1 VTLDEISI
9 IAVYSAMAVYAIA
22 FIAYAIDL
30 ARRSA
35 ASAQATDAAAAAL
48 ADDSTP
54 SDGATAGHEP
64 VLQAASPS
72 GGSAASAGAESTSAV
87 PPPTGRGAVGRRR
100 GAGAAAPS
108 VDYGRSPSLRV
119 AVAMTVIA
127 WGLHLAA
134 TVLRG
139 LAAERV
145 PWANM
150 YEFALTGTL
159 VITTV
164 FLAVL
169 LIAKTDLRF
178 LGTFVTGLVLVLL
191 GIATVN
197 FYVSVI
203 PLPPALQSVWLVI
216 HVFVAPSAVGFFA
229 LGFAL
234 SVVQLMQSRREAIAA
249 TADSVKK
256 SFLATLPD
264 STSLE
269 NLAYRVNIVGF
280 ILWTFTLMAGAIW
293 AEKAW
298 GRYWGWDTK
307 EVWTFIIWVVFAGYI
322 HARATRGWRG
332 SRSAWLAI
340 IGFSAVLFNFT
351 VVNLFFKGL
360 HAYSGL

>member
-1 VTLDEISI
+1 MTLDEISI
-9 IAVYSAMAVYAIA
+9 LSVYSAMVVYAIA
-22 FIAYAIDL
+22 FIAFAIDL
-30 ARRSA
+30 ARRGA
-35 ASAQATDAAAAAL
+35 AVTAAADVPARAEAKVAVGAAVG
-48 ADDSTP
+48 T
-54 SDGATAGHEP
+54 
-64 VLQAASPS
+64 
-72 GGSAASAGAESTSAV
+72 SAGRGGA
-87 PPPTGRGAVGRRR
+87 RGAKADG
-100 GAGAAAPS
+100 GAS
-108 VDYGRSPSLRV
+108 VAYGRSPALRV
-119 AVAMTVIA
+119 GVAMTVLA
-127 WGLHLAA
+127 WALHLTA

-139 LAAERV
+139 LAAGRV

-159 VITTV
+159 IITTV

-169 LIAKTDLRF
+169 LISKHDLRF

-191 GIATVN
+191 GVATIN
-197 FYVSVI
+197 FYVSPI

-216 HVFVAPSAVGFFA
+216 HVFVASASVGFFA

-234 SVVQLMQSRREAIAA
+234 SVVQLLQSRREALTA
-249 TADSVKK
+249 TAKAAK
-256 SFLATLPD
+256 LTFLATLP
-264 STSLE
+264 SAATLE
-269 NLAYRVNIVGF
+269 NLAYRVNIIGF
-280 ILWTFTLMAGAIW
+280 IMWTFTLMAGAIW

-307 EVWTFIIWVVFAGYI
+307 EVWTFIIWVVYAGYI

-340 IGFSAVLFNFT
+340 IGFSTVLFNFT

>member
-9 IAVYSAMAVYAIA
+9 LSVYSAMAVYAIA
-22 FIAYAIDL
+22 FIAYSIDL
-30 ARRSA
+30 AKRSA
-35 ASAQATDAAAAAL
+35 ASARAADELAAVSTATMDAAASAA
-48 ADDSTP
+48 
-54 SDGATAGHEP
+54 
-64 VLQAASPS
+64 S
-72 GGSAASAGAESTSAV
+72 GGSVRTAV
-87 PPPTGRGAVGRRR
+87 K
-100 GAGAAAPS
+100 AAAPAKAAS

-127 WGLHLAA
+127 WALHLVA

-139 LAAERV
+139 IAAERV

-164 FLAVL
+164 YLVVITFSR
-169 LIAKTDLRF
+169 KTDLRF
-178 LGTFVTGLVLVLL
+178 LGTFITGLVLVSL
-191 GIATVN
+191 GVATVN
-197 FYVSVI
+197 FYVSVV
-203 PLPPALQSVWLVI
+203 PLPPALQSYWLVI
-216 HVFVAPSAVGFFA
+216 HVFVATAAVGFFA

-234 SVVQLMQSRREAIAA
+234 SVVQLMQARREAIAA
-249 TADSVKK
+249 TADAAKK
-256 SFLATLPD
+256 SFLATLP
-264 STSLE
+264 SAAALE
-269 NLAYRVNIVGF
+269 NLAYRINIIGF

-307 EVWTFIIWVVFAGYI
+307 EVWTFIIWVVYAGYI

-332 SRSAWLAI
+332 TRSAWLAI

>member
-1 VTLDEISI
+1 MTLDEISI
-9 IAVYSAMAVYAIA
+9 IAVYSAMAVYAVA
-22 FIAYAIDL
+22 FIAYSIDL
-30 ARRSA
+30 AKRSA
-35 ASAQATDAAAAAL
+35 AS
-48 ADDSTP
+48 
-54 SDGATAGHEP
+54 GATTVAETASEP
-64 VLQAASPS
+64 VGVLA
-72 GGSAASAGAESTSAV
+72 
-87 PPPTGRGAVGRRR
+87 
-100 GAGAAAPS
+100 GAGATTATTPTKAGAATSVRPPRAGDAATS
-108 VDYGRSPSLRV
+108 TVDYGRSPVLRV

-127 WGLHLAA
+127 WALHLGA

-139 LAAERV
+139 IAAERV

-164 FLAVL
+164 YLVVL
-169 LIAKTDLRF
+169 VVAKTDLRF

-191 GIATVN
+191 GVATVN
-197 FYVSVI
+197 FYVSVV

-216 HVFVAPSAVGFFA
+216 HVFVATSAVGFFA

-234 SVVQLMQSRREAIAA
+234 SVVQLMQARREAIAA
-249 TADSVKK
+249 TADAVKK

-307 EVWTFIIWVVFAGYI
+307 EVWTFIIWVVYAGYI

-332 SRSAWLAI
+332 TRSAWLAI

>member
-9 IAVYSAMAVYAIA
+9 TLVYSAMAVYAIA

-35 ASAQATDAAAAAL
+35 VATRAADEAKAATAAAAPVAVG
-48 ADDSTP
+48 AD
-54 SDGATAGHEP
+54 
-64 VLQAASPS
+64 AASGAAAGAPAVAS
-72 GGSAASAGAESTSAV
+72 GGSGASTPTPAKPASGAARGAASVA
-87 PPPTGRGAVGRRR
+87 
-100 GAGAAAPS
+100 
-108 VDYGRSPSLRV
+108 YGRSPALRV
-119 AVAMTVIA
+119 GVAMTVIA
-127 WGLHLAA
+127 WALHLAA
-134 TVLRG
+134 DVTRG
-139 LAAERV
+139 LAAGRV

-164 FLAVL
+164 YLLVL
-169 LIAKTDLRF
+169 VVSKHDLRF

-191 GIATVN
+191 GVATVN
-197 FYVSVI
+197 FYVEVA
-203 PLPPALQSVWLVI
+203 PLPPALQSAWLVI
-216 HVFVAPSAVGFFA
+216 HVFVASSATGFLA

-234 SVVQLMQSRREAIAA
+234 SVVQLLQARREALVASA
-249 TADSVKK
+249 KSVKQN
-256 SFLATLPD
+256 FLATLPD
-264 STSLE
+264 SATLE
-269 NLAYRVNIVGF
+269 NLAYRVIIIGF

-293 AEKAW
+293 AEAAW

-307 EVWTFIIWVVFAGYI
+307 EVWTFIIWVVYAGYI

-340 IGFSAVLFNFT
+340 IGFSTVLFNFT
-351 VVNLFFKGL
+351 VVYLFFKGL

>member
-1 VTLDEISI
+1 
-9 IAVYSAMAVYAIA
+9 MAVYAVA
-22 FIAYAIDL
+22 FIAYSIDL
-30 ARRSA
+30 AKRSA
-35 ASAQATDAAAAAL
+35 ASAAEADAASAGTASEPASERVEVLAAAAA
-48 ADDSTP
+48 
-54 SDGATAGHEP
+54 G
-64 VLQAASPS
+64 
-72 GGSAASAGAESTSAV
+72 TSAPAPGSGARV
-87 PPPTGRGAVGRRR
+87 GGRDRSAK
-100 GAGAAAPS
+100 AGAATSAPVS
-108 VDYGRSPSLRV
+108 YGRSPVLRV

-127 WGLHLAA
+127 WLLHLSA

-139 LAAERV
+139 IAAERV

-164 FLAVL
+164 FLLVL
-169 LIAKTDLRF
+169 LVVKTDLRF

-197 FYVSVI
+197 FYVSVV

-216 HVFVAPSAVGFFA
+216 HVFVATSAVGFFA

-234 SVVQLMQSRREAIAA
+234 SVVQLMQARREAVVA
-249 TADSVKK
+249 TADAVKK

-264 STSLE
+264 SVSLE

-307 EVWTFIIWVVFAGYI
+307 EVWTFIIWVVYAGYI

>member
-1 VTLDEISI
+1 
-9 IAVYSAMAVYAIA
+9 MAVYAIA
-22 FIAYAIDL
+22 FIAYSIDL
-30 ARRSA
+30 AKRSA
-35 ASAQATDAAAAAL
+35 ASAKAADDLAAGSTATTDA
-48 ADDSTP
+48 T
-54 SDGATAGHEP
+54 
-64 VLQAASPS
+64 
-72 GGSAASAGAESTSAV
+72 ASASRG
-87 PPPTGRGAVGRRR
+87 GAVQTVQR
-100 GAGAAAPS
+100 AKAPAKPAS

-127 WGLHLAA
+127 WVLHLTA

-139 LAAERV
+139 IAAERV

-164 FLAVL
+164 FLVV
-169 LIAKTDLRF
+169 ITFSRKTDLRF
-178 LGTFVTGLVLVLL
+178 LGTFITGLVLVSL
-191 GIATVN
+191 GVATVN
-197 FYVSVI
+197 FYVSVV
-203 PLPPALQSVWLVI
+203 PLPPALQSYWLVI
-216 HVFVAPSAVGFFA
+216 HVFVATSAVGFFA

-234 SVVQLMQSRREAIAA
+234 SVVQLMQARREAITA
-249 TADSVKK
+249 TADAVKK

-264 STSLE
+264 SAALE
-269 NLAYRVNIVGF
+269 NLAYRINIIGF

-307 EVWTFIIWVVFAGYI
+307 EVWTFIIWVVYAGYI

-332 SRSAWLAI
+332 TRSAWLAI

>member
-9 IAVYSAMAVYAIA
+9 ILVYSAMAVYAIA

-35 ASAQATDAAAAAL
+35 AATKAADEAK
-48 ADDSTP
+48 
-54 SDGATAGHEP
+54 AG
-64 VLQAASPS
+64 L
-72 GGSAASAGAESTSAV
+72 AASAPA
-87 PPPTGRGAVGRRR
+87 
-100 GAGAAAPS
+100 AGAAAAGAAAGAGSGSGSGTMVAAPPARGAS
-108 VDYGRSPSLRV
+108 VAWGRSPALRV
-119 AVAMTVIA
+119 AVAMTVVA
-127 WGLHLAA
+127 WLLHLAA
-134 TVLRG
+134 DVTRG
-139 LAAERV
+139 LAAGRV

-164 FLAVL
+164 YLLVL
-169 LIAKTDLRF
+169 VVAKHDLRF

-197 FYVSVI
+197 FYVSVV
-203 PLPPALQSVWLVI
+203 PLPPALQSAWLVI
-216 HVFVAPSAVGFFA
+216 HVFVATSAVGFLA

-234 SVVQLMQSRREAIAA
+234 SVVQLMQARRESFAA
-249 TADSVKK
+249 SAKAVKQN
-256 SFLATLPD
+256 FLATLPD
-264 STSLE
+264 AATIE
-269 NLAYRVNIVGF
+269 NLAYRVIIIGF

-293 AEKAW
+293 AEAAW

-307 EVWTFIIWVVFAGYI
+307 EVWTFIIWVVYAGYI

-340 IGFSAVLFNFT
+340 IGFSTVLFSFT